1 MKHLALISLIVGTI
15 LSAALSLANAQTPS
29 SDPSAPQNDFGDAGT
44 ARAGFGTSPGGMG
57 STGETGGSRGANAAA
72 ETTGSGAREPNI
84 NSESEYATGADL
96 KGPPAHFPPA
106 RTPE

>member
-29 SDPSAPQNDFGDAGT
+29 SDPSAPQNDSATPVQQGPDS
-44 ARAGFGTSPGGMG
+44 GTSPGGMG